1 MKKNLIKIFAFLFVM
16 GVFLNSSF
24 AADEKKVLKTD
35 EKEAVMIDDTKMQD
49 VSDMPSE
56 REIKKFKK
64 EQEKLNKEKQ
74 KKEAKELKKQQK
86 EQEKLQKEQ
95 EKLQKEEIKKQEV
108 KEDLQKTEV
117 KEDLPKTEVKEEPS
131 NLETSNQTQKEEI
144 KEAKKEEIK
153 EETPVSEV
161 AGKEEKK
168 EETTV
173 EEVKNEEP
181 TEIKKI
187 ENEYEAKLPLN
198 KQEEAD
204 KKAPAQLYKKDLTYE
219 DIEKNAVS
227 VNEFLQF
234 TDKQNEKFSIFYY
247 KTTSKL
253 SEMTKQIKNKE
264 QEKEMVK
271 RSRIVV
277 KDQIAKIEKIDKEL
291 LKMYKE
297 RDEFYNKALEKF
309 NSMLNKRQQIKW
321 EILQQMGYR
330 FFPEFD

>member
-108 KEDLQKTEV
+108 KEDIQ
-117 KEDLPKTEVKEEPS
+117 KTEVKEEPS
-131 NLETSNQTQKEEI
+131 NLETSNKTPKEEI

-173 EEVKNEEP
+173 EEIKNEEP

-187 ENEYEAKLPLN
+187 ENEDEAKLPLN
-198 KQEEAD
+198 KHEEAD

>member
-86 EQEKLQKEQ
+86 EQEKLQKE
-95 EKLQKEEIKKQEV
+95 EIKKQEV
-108 KEDLQKTEV
+108 KKDLQ
-117 KEDLPKTEVKEEPS
+117 KTEVKEEPS
-131 NLETSNQTQKEEI
+131 NLETSNKTPKEEI

-187 ENEYEAKLPLN
+187 ENEDEAKLPLN

-227 VNEFLQF
+227 INEFLQF

>member
-86 EQEKLQKEQ
+86 EQEKLQKE
-95 EKLQKEEIKKQEV
+95 EIKKQEV

-117 KEDLPKTEVKEEPS
+117 KEEPS
-131 NLETSNQTQKEEI
+131 NLETSNKTPKEEI

-187 ENEYEAKLPLN
+187 ENEDEAKLPLN
-198 KQEEAD
+198 KQEKAD

>member
-16 GVFLNSSF
+16 GVFLSPSF
-24 AADEKKVLKTD
+24 AQDEKKVLKTD

-49 VSDMPSE
+49 VSDMPTE

-74 KKEAKELKKQQK
+74 KKEEKELKKQQK
-86 EQEKLQKEQ
+86 EQEKLQK
-95 EKLQKEEIKKQEV
+95 KEIKK
-108 KEDLQKTEV
+108 
-117 KEDLPKTEVKEEPS
+117 EE
-131 NLETSNQTQKEEI
+131 N
-144 KEAKKEEIK
+144 KEEIK
-153 EETPVSEV
+153 EELPKQDDNKEASKVEQKEEAPVVEV
-161 AGKEEKK
+161 TNKDEVKEEK
-168 EETTV
+168 TV
-173 EEVKNEEP
+173 EEIKNEEP
-181 TEIKKI
+181 VELKAVDSKD
-187 ENEYEAKLPLN
+187 ESKLPVN
-198 KQEEAD
+198 KQEETID
-204 KKAPAQLYKKDLTYE
+204 KKAPAQLYKKNLTYE

-227 VNEFLQF
+227 INEFLQF

-297 RDEFYNKALEKF
+297 RDEFYNKALDKF
-309 NSMLNKRQQIKW
+309 NSMLNKKQQIKW
-321 EILQQMGYR
+321 EILQEMGYR
-330 FFPEFD
+330 FFPEFE

>member
-117 KEDLPKTEVKEEPS
+117 KEEPL
-131 NLETSNQTQKEEI
+131 NLETSNKTQKEEI

-168 EETTV
+168 EETTA
-173 EEVKNEEP
+173 EEIKNEEP

-187 ENEYEAKLPLN
+187 ENEDEAKLPLN

>member
-16 GVFLNSSF
+16 GVFLSPSF
-24 AADEKKVLKTD
+24 AQDEKKVLKTD

-49 VSDMPSE
+49 VSDMPTE

-64 EQEKLNKEKQ
+64 EQEKLIKEKQ
-74 KKEAKELKKQQK
+74 KKEEKELKKQQK
-86 EQEKLQKEQ
+86 EQEKLQKE
-95 EKLQKEEIKKQEV
+95 EIKK
-108 KEDLQKTEV
+108 
-117 KEDLPKTEVKEEPS
+117 EE
-131 NLETSNQTQKEEI
+131 NR
-144 KEAKKEEIK
+144 EEIK
-153 EETPVSEV
+153 EELPKQDDNKEASKVEQKEEAPVVEV
-161 AGKEEKK
+161 TNKDEVKEEK
-168 EETTV
+168 TV
-173 EEVKNEEP
+173 EEIKNEEP
-181 TEIKKI
+181 VELKAVDSKD
-187 ENEYEAKLPLN
+187 ESKLPVN
-198 KQEEAD
+198 KQEETVD
-204 KKAPAQLYKKDLTYE
+204 KKAPAQLYKKNLTYE

-297 RDEFYNKALEKF
+297 RDEFYNKALDKF

-330 FFPEFD
+330 FFPEFE

>member
-74 KKEAKELKKQQK
+74 KKEEKELKKQQK

-117 KEDLPKTEVKEEPS
+117 KEEPS
-131 NLETSNQTQKEEI
+131 NLETSNKTPKEEI

-173 EEVKNEEP
+173 EEIKNEEP

-187 ENEYEAKLPLN
+187 ENEDEAKLPLN

>member
-86 EQEKLQKEQ
+86 EQEKLQKE
-95 EKLQKEEIKKQEV
+95 EIKKQEV

-117 KEDLPKTEVKEEPS
+117 KEEPS
-131 NLETSNQTQKEEI
+131 NLETSNKTPKEEI
-144 KEAKKEEIK
+144 REAKKEEIK

-187 ENEYEAKLPLN
+187 ENEDEAKLPLN

>member
-1 MKKNLIKIFAFLFVM
+1 MKKNLIKIFAFVFVM

-86 EQEKLQKEQ
+86 EQEKLQKE
-95 EKLQKEEIKKQEV
+95 EIKKQEV

-117 KEDLPKTEVKEEPS
+117 KEEPS
-131 NLETSNQTQKEEI
+131 NLETSNKTQKEEI

-173 EEVKNEEP
+173 EEIKNEEP

-187 ENEYEAKLPLN
+187 ENEDEAKLPLN

-234 TDKQNEKFSIFYY
+234 TDKQNEKFSLFYY

>member
-64 EQEKLNKEKQ
+64 EKEKLNKEKQ

-86 EQEKLQKEQ
+86 EQEKLQKE
-95 EKLQKEEIKKQEV
+95 EIKKQEV

-117 KEDLPKTEVKEEPS
+117 KEEPS
-131 NLETSNQTQKEEI
+131 NLETSNKTPKEEI

-173 EEVKNEEP
+173 EEIKNEEP

-187 ENEYEAKLPLN
+187 ENEDEAKLPLN